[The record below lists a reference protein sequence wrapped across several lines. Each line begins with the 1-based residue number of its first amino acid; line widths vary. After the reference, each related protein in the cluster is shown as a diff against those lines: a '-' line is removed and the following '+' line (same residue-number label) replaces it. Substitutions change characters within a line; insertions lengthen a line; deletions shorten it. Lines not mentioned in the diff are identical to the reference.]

1 MRLLTRVWLLSIV
14 WFMIDITHIRLYPRS
29 RGDLLVMAGE
39 SFPLARGAVRRAMQ
53 QRF

>member
-29 RGDLLVMAGE
+29 
-39 SFPLARGAVRRAMQ
+39 
-53 QRF
+53 